1 MQNNFSKIPL
11 SLSIIFFIFSSLAL
25 FYFYRETNKNNEESQ
40 SAEIQWQT
48 ETLRRDEIKT
58 LDRSIKTIEDEKA
71 QLETHFAQS
80 SNIVPFLDTI
90 EELGS
95 KTSAKAEVA
104 SVNIVNI
111 LENRTGL
118 MVGVKASGT
127 FNSLY
132 KFLTLLENSPYEL
145 EFVSMNMNR
154 KTELEI
160 GNKNIAVPKWDAVF
174 KIKLLSFVQ

>member
-11 SLSIIFFIFSSLAL
+11 SLSVIFFIFSSLA
-25 FYFYRETNKNNEESQ
+25 FFFFFRETNKNNEESQ
-40 SAEIQWQT
+40 SAEIRWQT
-48 ETLRRDEIKT
+48 EALRRDEIKA
-58 LDRSIKTIEDEKA
+58 LDRSIKTIESEKA

-90 EELGS
+90 EGLGS
-95 KTSAKAEVA
+95 KTGAKAEVA
-104 SVNIVNI
+104 SVHV

-127 FNSLY
+127 FNNLY
-132 KFLTLLENSPYEL
+132 KFLTLLENSPYAL

-154 KTELEI
+154 KTELET